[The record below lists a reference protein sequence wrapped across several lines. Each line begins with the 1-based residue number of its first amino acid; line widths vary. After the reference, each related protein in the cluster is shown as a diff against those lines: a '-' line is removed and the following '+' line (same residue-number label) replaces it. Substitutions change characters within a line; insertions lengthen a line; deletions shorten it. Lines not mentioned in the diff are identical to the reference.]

1 MGEINIVQAVEEFA
15 RVTQGAAAA
24 DLERP
29 WVWGAYDEE
38 GVRFA
43 FFRTYE
49 ELRELE
55 VRLLTARSAAGCAPT
70 AGQRI
75 LALYQKTK
83 RGIQEGKK

>member
-43 FFRTYE
+43 FFLSLIHISE
-49 ELRELE
+49 
-55 VRLLTARSAAGCAPT
+55 PT
-70 AGQRI
+70 RP
-75 LALYQKTK
+75 Y
-83 RGIQEGKK
+83 

>member
-49 ELRELE
+49 E
-55 VRLLTARSAAGCAPT
+55 P
-70 AGQRI
+70 
-75 LALYQKTK
+75 
-83 RGIQEGKK
+83 